1 MTTASNYPDWV
12 DIAVRLTPALF
23 TVVVGLL
30 GAYIAHRQ
38 FKINQDKLRLDLF
51 SKRLEAYEKLQ
62 EYFGHILREGRVTPD
77 ALKALWEARYK
88 SRFLFGK
95 EIEEYLDALWKH
107 SIQMQS
113 VYRKLYH
120 DDGRSNLPIGEERS
134 KAADE
139 HGNMVIKQMGEMNDA
154 SKRYESY
161 LQFGHIQDQ

>member
-1 MTTASNYPDWV
+1 MALIPNMPLWV

-51 SKRLEAYEKLQ
+51 SKRLEAFEKLQ
-62 EYFGHILREGRVTPD
+62 EYFGHVFREGRVKPD
-77 ALKALWEARYK
+77 ALQPLWEARYK

-95 EIEEYLDALWKH
+95 EIEDYLDTLWKRA
-107 SIQMQS
+107 IEMQS

-120 DDGRSNLPIGEERS
+120 DDGRPSLPVGQARTQAAEEHSNMLLAQMEDM
-134 KAADE
+134 KNAA
-139 HGNMVIKQMGEMNDA
+139 
-154 SKRYESY
+154 KRYEPY
-161 LQFGHIQDQ
+161 LRFGHIQT